1 MTRTTYFAAL
11 PAAVLGSLLATL
23 GAPAL
28 AQTPALTPQIIDI
41 TAMTDADLTAPNPP
55 VGTLRSKTLVVTPSG
70 TVALQTGDVPKHMH
84 NNSDEIQYVVA
95 GTGVFWL
102 GNEERKIKAGD
113 LIVIPKGTAHAGSRA
128 TDGKFKVIAIKLP
141 PQVAGDTHMLP

>member
-1 MTRTTYFAAL
+1 MTRTAYFTAL
-11 PAAVLGSLLATL
+11 LGGMLATVSAL
-23 GAPAL
+23 PAL

-41 TAMTDADLTAPNPP
+41 TAMTNADLTAPNPP
-55 VGTLRSKTLVVTPSG
+55 VGTLRSKTLVVTSSG
-70 TVALQTGDVPKHMH
+70 TVALQTGNVPKHMH

-95 GTGVFWL
+95 GNGVFWL

-128 TDGKFKVIAIKLP
+128 TDGEFKVIAIKLP
-141 PQVAGDTHMLP
+141 PQAAGDTHMLP